1 MVLFLDKK
9 EQVLEFELT
18 PYGKHLFSVGK
29 LDPKYYSFYDDD
41 ILYDSNYQTGTVD
54 GAATAPLVLES
65 QNSIVTRISDTQRI
79 GSVTNF
85 TEFLTNNSIGE
96 VSVGLLADEFDQQ
109 MLENSNGI
117 GPLKTDGNTQTR
129 GKPIYMQKF
138 QSPIGSN
145 DVFKDYAPAWRVR
158 SISGSKQFSDGYEYI
173 FGQIP
178 KLSASLDLGYVTTTV
193 QSYDADSD
201 SYVPRE
207 SYDLVKNDRLLL
219 DIQELNSTF
228 KQDENFDIEV
238 FKLREGGENR
248 IEKLHFI
255 NESSPVA
262 GELDVQTDPTIFASR
277 LQGTEED
284 LQSTFIQLDE
294 SFVEYFLSIRVDDEI
309 DDPLPAG
316 SPLYGQQ
323 RTVLPEDPC

>member
-18 PYGKHLFSVGK
+18 PFGKHLFSVGK
-29 LDPKYYSFYDDD
+29 LNPKYYSFYDDD
-41 ILYDSNYQTGTVD
+41 IMYDFNYQTGT
-54 GAATAPLVLES
+54 ATPLALET
-65 QNSIVTRISDTQRI
+65 QNSIVTRINETPRMR
-79 GSVTNF
+79 SVKNF

-96 VSVGLLADEFDQQ
+96 VSVGLLSDEFDQQ

-145 DVFKDYAPAWRVR
+145 DVFKNFAPSWKVR

-178 KLSASLDLGYVTTTV
+178 KLSASLDLGYVTTNV
-193 QSYDADSD
+193 QSYDADLD
-201 SYVPRE
+201 SYVEKE
-207 SYDLVKNDRLLL
+207 SYALVKNDRLLL

-238 FKLREGGENR
+238 YKLRQGGENR
-248 IEKLHFI
+248 IQKLHFI
-255 NESSPVA
+255 NESSPAA
-262 GELDVQTDPTIFASR
+262 GDLDIQTDPLIFASR

-284 LQSTFIQLDE
+284 LQNTFVQLDE
-294 SFVEYFLSIRVDDEI
+294 SFVEYYLSIRVDDEI

-323 RTVLPEDPC
+323 KSVLPEDPC